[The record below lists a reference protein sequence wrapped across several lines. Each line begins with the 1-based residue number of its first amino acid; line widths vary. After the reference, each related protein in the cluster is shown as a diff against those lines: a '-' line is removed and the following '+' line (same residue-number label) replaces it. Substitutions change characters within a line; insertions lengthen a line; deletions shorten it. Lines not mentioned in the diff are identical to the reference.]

1 MCAMLIS
8 EFKFQNRFSNNMEI
22 QIDKVDKSGE
32 WSNIITTKKNEFS
45 FLLSVDDIGSI
56 IIDTNETPSYTI
68 DLEEYN
74 RLYEITLMSDYYDLP
89 FISIKRS

>member
-1 MCAMLIS
+1 
-8 EFKFQNRFSNNMEI
+8 MEI

>member
-1 MCAMLIS
+1 MLIS

>member
-1 MCAMLIS
+1 
-8 EFKFQNRFSNNMEI
+8 MEI

-45 FLLSVDDIGSI
+45 FLLSVDDISSI

-74 RLYEITLMSDYYDLP
+74 RLYEITLMSDYYDFP